1 MSDWSSDVCSSDLG
15 ERALQLCRSGHERQ
29 VGEAKD
35 GRTDAQPQSVD
46 GNHQRLREVD
56 QRIEQSGETVL
67 AALEVRI
74 GGDLLHLEQVGA
86 GAERPPLTSQQDHG
100 DRSEEHTSELQS
112 LMRISYAVFCLNKKK
127 KEAQSIYT
135 LEITIRTRVE

>member
-86 GAERPPLTSQQDHG
+86 GAERPPLT
-100 DRSEEHTSELQS
+100 RSEEHTSELQS
-112 LMRISYAVFCLNKKK
+112 LMRISYAVFCLKKK
-127 KEAQSIYT
+127 IKLTKLIHT
-135 LEITIRTRVE
+135 

>member
-86 GAERPPLTSQQDHG
+86 GAERPPLT
-100 DRSEEHTSELQS
+100 RSEERRVGKECVSTC
-112 LMRISYAVFCLNKKK
+112 SYRWSPYNSKNKTLIKLNNNRCKG
-127 KEAQSIYT
+127 
-135 LEITIRTRVE
+135 